1 MGFDYYMD
9 ASNVTPKTHF
19 LQSTGSR
26 SPGDVRQIRADIMFR
41 SISLIIVID

>member
-19 LQSTGSR
+19 LQNTDSR
-26 SPGDVRQIRADIMFR
+26 SLGVVRQIRADLVFR
-41 SISLIIVID
+41 SIAV